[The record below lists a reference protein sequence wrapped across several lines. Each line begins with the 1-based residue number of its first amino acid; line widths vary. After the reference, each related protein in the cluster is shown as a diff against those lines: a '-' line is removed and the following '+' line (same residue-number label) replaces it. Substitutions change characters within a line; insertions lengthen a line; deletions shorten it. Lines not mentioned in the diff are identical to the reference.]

1 MLIIDPLQ
9 TNVKIFFAG
18 FDYRWEKTAGGN
30 GFITES
36 PGLQRQQDIN
46 QL

>member
-1 MLIIDPLQ
+1 MIIDQLQ
-9 TNVKIFFAG
+9 TDVKIFFAG
-18 FDYRWEKTAGGN
+18 FDNRREKIAGGS